1 MANSLFSSKL
11 APYIEGLI
19 REKRANGYIYQY
31 EEYIL
36 TMFDAFIIKNGFDNG
51 SISKTLIME
60 WSTQRPVEGKNY
72 RNHRVSFV
80 RQLSLYM
87 LSLGLDAYVPPSQ
100 PKDPT
105 PDPYI
110 LSSAELSDFFWQV
123 DNFAP
128 LQASY
133 RRMAGEYSVLFRLYY
148 CCGLRR
154 SEGIYIKR
162 KDVDTLEGRIAIR
175 QSKGDK
181 DRLVYMSD
189 DMASLCERYASYIKT
204 NLPDSEWF
212 FPGRDPAKP
221 FCQSSIDVAFN
232 NFWDKTGHSGAT
244 GKNPTV
250 HSLRHTYVVAKLNEW
265 MKEGKD
271 TQNLKPYLSRQLGH
285 ASVSGTQYYY
295 HTSVASSPV
304 IRKLDKTASKTIP
317 SAVGVPVMEICS
329 PEFSDRTKTHVGR
342 SVKPGRFSNNW
353 IPEVKL
359 HED

>member
-1 MANSLFSSKL
+1 MAGSLFSSKL
-11 APYIEGLI
+11 APYIEGFM
-19 REKRANGYIYQY
+19 REKRANGYIYRY
-31 EEYIL
+31 EEDIL
-36 TMFDAFIIKNGFDNG
+36 AMFDAFIIKNGFDNG

-60 WSTQRPVEGKNY
+60 WSIQRPVEGKNY
-72 RNHRVSFV
+72 RNQRVSFV

-87 LSLGLDAYVPPSQ
+87 LSLGLDAYVPPSL
-100 PKDPT
+100 PKDST

-154 SEGIYIKR
+154 SEGIHIKR
-162 KDVDTLEGRIAIR
+162 KNVDTLERRITIR

-189 DMASLCERYASYIKT
+189 DMASLCKRYASYIKT
-204 NLPDSEWF
+204 VLPDSEWF
-212 FPGRDPAKP
+212 FPGRNPAKP
-221 FCQSSIDVAFN
+221 FCQSSINVAFN
-232 NFWDKTGHSGAT
+232 NFWGKTGHSKTT

-250 HSLRHTYVVAKLNEW
+250 HSLRHTYVVTKLNEW

-271 TQNLKPYLSRQLGH
+271 TLNLKSYLSRQLGH

-295 HTSVASSPV
+295 HASVASSPV
-304 IRKLDKTASKTIP
+304 IRRLDKTGPKTIP
-317 SAVGVPVMEICS
+317 SAVDVPVMEIFK
-329 PEFSDRTKTHVGR
+329 PEFSNKTTLHVGR
-342 SVKPGRFSNNW
+342 HNKPGGFSNDW
-353 IPEVKL
+353 IPEVNL
-359 HED
+359 YED